1 MLQSL
6 ESVLT
11 QINALNRSL
20 EAIIEIG
27 NEFANVEAL
36 WSQFETVMGK
46 AEEEAGANGEGGD
59 QENMEA
65 RVEEHTTR
73 MS

>member
-1 MLQSL
+1 MQNL

-20 EAIIEIG
+20 EAIIELG
-27 NEFANVEAL
+27 HDFANIEAL

-46 AEEEAGANGEGGD
+46 SEEELGVNGEDGGE
-59 QENMEA
+59 QEDRKAAE
-65 RVEEHTTR
+65 
-73 MS
+73 

>member
-1 MLQSL
+1 VQSL

-20 EAIIEIG
+20 EAIIELG
-27 NEFANVEAL
+27 SEFANAEAL

-46 AEEEAGANGEGGD
+46 SEEEVGANGEAGEQED
-59 QENMEA
+59 QPA
-65 RVEEHTTR
+65 REDSNAR
-73 MS
+73 LS